1 MNIFEKASRLKL
13 RFNLSKGVC
22 TTEELWDLSLESLD
36 AVAKALYKK
45 IKENEDVSFIKEKTV
60 ANTKL
65 DLQFEIVKHI
75 INTKL
80 AEKEAKKLATVK
92 AEKAKVLKEIIAKK
106 QLGALEGASLEALQA
121 ELDALEKE

>member
-22 TTEELWDLSLESLD
+22 TTEELWDLSLESLND
-36 AVAKALYKK
+36 LAVALHKK
-45 IKENEDVSFIKEKTV
+45 IKETEDISFIKEKTV

-65 DLQFEIVKHI
+65 ELQFEIVKHI

-92 AEKAKVLKEIIAKK
+92 AEKAKLLKDIIAKK
-106 QLGALEGASLEALQA
+106 QLGALESSSLESLQA
-121 ELDALEKE
+121 ELEALEKE